1 MEYKEKGEKAMTN
14 RDKFKE
20 VYGFELDGSPCAAPQ
35 SICNEQTCERCPFRG
50 WWDKEYKDCFRYE
63 EKKEEKAM
71 TRTEAELAIVEKIK
85 EIKEIALKYDS
96 RIEML
101 SMWLSHH
108 DDTEELFDNEWV
120 INLHSDNHSL
130 DVFVQGGEVYS
141 TRMRSVGEIIAEGV
155 TV

>member
-1 MEYKEKGEKAMTN
+1 MTNKEKFE
-14 RDKFKE
+14 E
-20 VYGFELDGSPCAAPQ
+20 VYGFELDGNPCAAPQ
-35 SICNEQTCERCPFRG
+35 SICNEQTCERCPFWG
-50 WWDKEYKDCFRYE
+50 WWDKEYKACFRYE

-85 EIKEIALKYDS
+85 EIKDIALKYDKD
-96 RIEML
+96 IESL
-101 SMWLSHH
+101 SMAVRHY
-108 DDTEELFDNEWV
+108 DGTEEYFGNEWV

-141 TRMRSVGEIIAEGV
+141 GRAHSAGVIIAKGV